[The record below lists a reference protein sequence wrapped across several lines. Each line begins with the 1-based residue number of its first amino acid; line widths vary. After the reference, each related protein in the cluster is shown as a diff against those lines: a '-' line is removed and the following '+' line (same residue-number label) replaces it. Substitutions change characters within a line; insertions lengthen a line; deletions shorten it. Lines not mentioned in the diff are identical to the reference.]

1 MIADFPGLTFA
12 TLSYAHHHGG
22 GAERAVRVG
31 QVTRSAGLVAFRAGP
46 GHSAGG
52 GSRMAVTPTCYRV
65 ADLAER
71 WSCSHSK
78 IRTLLRD
85 GVLPTLQLG
94 TMLRIPITAVV
105 AYEARCLQQVESA
118 PAFSSPGSS
127 VPSASTPPTT
137 AIIALRHERMMRK
150 ARRP

>member
-1 MIADFPGLTFA
+1 
-12 TLSYAHHHGG
+12 
-22 GAERAVRVG
+22 
-31 QVTRSAGLVAFRAGP
+31 
-46 GHSAGG
+46 
-52 GSRMAVTPTCYRV
+52 V

-105 AYEARCLQQVESA
+105 AYEARCQTD
-118 PAFSSPGSS
+118 PASP
-127 VPSASTPPTT
+127 ASPAETPGTSTT
-137 AIIALRHERMMRK
+137 AAVVSLRGARAALKRK
-150 ARRP
+150 RP

>member
-1 MIADFPGLTFA
+1 MP
-12 TLSYAHHHGG
+12 
-22 GAERAVRVG
+22 E
-31 QVTRSAGLVAFRAGP
+31 
-46 GHSAGG
+46 
-52 GSRMAVTPTCYRV
+52 PTCYRV

-105 AYEARCLQQVESA
+105 AYEARCQTDLAS
-118 PAFSSPGSS
+118 PASPAETLGTSMTPA
-127 VPSASTPPTT
+127 VASLRD
-137 AIIALRHERMMRK
+137 ARIARK
-150 ARRP
+150 LRRP